1 MTILYL
7 PLLFVLAA
15 SARLEELQPAGFW
28 TTANPVLARELLQ
41 PDPASDNAH
50 NSTTVSASSDW
61 QSGILPEMNRPNEIP
76 FGRGTAGGIFIQLFK
91 TDNPLQLINPAA
103 PECYGSANDN
113 TVQDITS
120 RKPSGLK
127 ILEFRF

>member
-1 MTILYL
+1 
-7 PLLFVLAA
+7 
-15 SARLEELQPAGFW
+15 
-28 TTANPVLARELLQ
+28 
-41 PDPASDNAH
+41 
-50 NSTTVSASSDW
+50 
-61 QSGILPEMNRPNEIP
+61 MNRPNEIP
-76 FGRGTAGGIFIQLFK
+76 FGRGTAGGIFIQLLK

-113 TVQDITS
+113 IVQDITS